1 MIEVEY
7 KSLNQSRY
15 QNLNATLLNE
25 TAAIVNASLA
35 SATLKE
41 PNYLFATLISGANS
55 TGDNGN
61 GISGTAPSN
70 GTSNSGHG
78 LMWSA
83 HTSIGLYGLI
93 TSLACASL
101 LMICT

>member
-15 QNLNATLLNE
+15 QNFNATLLNE

-55 TGDNGN
+55 TGHSGN
-61 GISGTAPSN
+61 GSSGPVPRN
-70 GTSNSGHG
+70 GTYNSGHG
-78 LMWSA
+78 PTCSA

-93 TSLACASL
+93 TGVCACFL
-101 LMICT
+101 LWCT